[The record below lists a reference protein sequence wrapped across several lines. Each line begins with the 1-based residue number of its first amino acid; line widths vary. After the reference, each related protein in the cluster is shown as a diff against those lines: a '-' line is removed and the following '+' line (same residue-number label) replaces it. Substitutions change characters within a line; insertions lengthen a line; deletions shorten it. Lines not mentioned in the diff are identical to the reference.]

1 MNHNL
6 VLTDAQKLE
15 RFNAQKGKAKRE
27 AKTQEKDI
35 SPKQSQPVEEFLEKK
50 LITTVRDAKK
60 TSFNQTIVNS
70 DNSRKCLIGSI
81 NFKTNCNGFIESKHG
96 KNICWKSNN
105 GSKKDCFFVAL
116 VIRSISGV

>member
-15 RFNAQKGKAKRE
+15 RFNAQKGKAKTE

-35 SPKQSQPVEEFLEKK
+35 SPKLSQQVEKFLEKK
-50 LITTVRDAKK
+50 PITTVRDEKK

-81 NFKTNCNGFIESKHG
+81 NFKTNYNGLIESKLDE
-96 KNICWKSNN
+96 NVCWKSNN
-105 GSKKDCFFVAL
+105 GSKRDYIFSIAV
-116 VIRSISGV
+116 VILSLLL

>member
-27 AKTQEKDI
+27 AKSQEKDM
-35 SPKQSQPVEEFLEKK
+35 STKQSQPVEDFLKK
-50 LITTVRDAKK
+50 KPITSARDAKK
-60 TSFNQTIVNS
+60 TSFNETIVNL

-81 NFKTNCNGFIESKHG
+81 TFKTNCNGLIESKID
-96 KNICWKSNN
+96 KNVSWKSND
-105 GSKKDCFFVAL
+105 GSKKDFLFL
-116 VIRSISGV
+116 LHL

>member
-15 RFNAQKGKAKRE
+15 RFNAQKGKAKTE

-35 SPKQSQPVEEFLEKK
+35 IQKQSQPVEEFLQKK
-50 LITTVRDAKK
+50 PITTVRDAKK

-70 DNSRKCLIGSI
+70 DSSRKCLIGS
-81 NFKTNCNGFIESKHG
+81 NNSKTNGNGFIESKLD
-96 KNICWKSNN
+96 KNVCWESNN
-105 GSKKDCFFVAL
+105 GSKKDCLFFIAL
-116 VIRSISGV
+116 VI

>member
-27 AKTQEKDI
+27 AKSQEKDI

-50 LITTVRDAKK
+50 PITSVRDAKK
-60 TSFNQTIVNS
+60 TSFNETIVNS
-70 DNSRKCLIGSI
+70 DNSRKELIGSI
-81 NFKTNCNGFIESKHG
+81 NFKTNYNGLIESKID
-96 KNICWKSNN
+96 KNGSWKSNDR
-105 GSKKDCFFVAL
+105 SKKDFLFQL
-116 VIRSISGV
+116 HL